1 MNKNRLLKMCA
12 CALVGGAIGFGIDT
26 VIKKHKQKE
35 VKEVKEVKKDKTPYV
50 VTAVDTV
57 IKIGCTAGAIYLFA
71 KTVDYISEVDTK
83 ATVSNVLNFI
93 NGAKLGIVDE
103 DTAKFALET
112 ALPTLDECSQR
123 MLKEYANIALPDLL
137 GGADHE

>member
-26 VIKKHKQKE
+26 MVKKRKQKE

-50 VTAVDTV
+50 VAAVDTV
-57 IKIGCTAGAIYLFA
+57 VKTGCTVGAIYVFM
-71 KTVDYISEVDTK
+71 KTIDYISEVDTK

-123 MLKEYANIALPDLL
+123 MLKEYVNIALPDLL